1 MWIEIFRTG
10 KHTDSRGRSEE
21 FPPNRLDEIAALYN
35 SKILED
41 PTALA
46 PVVKGHP
53 ASHDPAYGWVDRL
66 ARRGNRL
73 VAFISNIDQAFAE
86 EVRQGRFKKISIALT
101 PELMLRHV
109 GFLGAVAPAVEGL
122 EPADFTGDE
131 SYSSYEYS
139 DFTVSD
145 YDFVAL
151 QERNAALKREIEL
164 MRKES
169 RLREFR
175 QYANS
180 LIVNEAGPIIT
191 PTQSDELIDLLEMA
205 HNHDEQN
212 NAGAEYSAVTKIKN
226 FFSSLKPIMKLTE
239 YRGTSQDGA
248 EPDDFASANVDSER
262 LKLHRRAVELQ
273 NEKPG
278 LSYEEAVLRATI
290 NLNHK

>member
-41 PTALA
+41 PSALA

-53 ASHDPAYGWVDRL
+53 KSNEPAYGWVDRL

-73 VAFISNIDQAFAE
+73 VAFVSNIDQAFAE
-86 EVRQGRFKKISIALT
+86 EVRQGRYKKISIALT

-109 GFLGAVAPAVEGL
+109 GFLGAAAPAVEGL
-122 EPADFTGDE
+122 EPAEFSGDD
-131 SYSSYEYS
+131 SLAHFEYS

-151 QERNAALKREIEL
+151 QETNAALKREIEL

-169 RLREFR
+169 RLREYR

-180 LIVNEAGPIIT
+180 LIANENGPIIT
-191 PTQSDELIDLLEMA
+191 PTQSDELVDLLEMA
-205 HNHDEQN
+205 YNHDKRN
-212 NAGAEYSAVTKIKN
+212 NTESEYSAVAKIKK
-226 FFSSLKPIMKLTE
+226 FFSSLKPIMNLSE
-239 YRGTSQDGA
+239 YSGLVQNGDES
-248 EPDDFASANVDSER
+248 DDFLSANVDGER
-262 LKLHRRAVELQ
+262 LKLHRQAVEIQ
-273 NEKPG
+273 NAKPG